1 VDSSQQWGALNA
13 VMKLSETYG
22 ERFIRKVDFLPKL
35 HAIFS
40 SPESFEDL
48 LNNGDTVWVMSELLP
63 HLSLTLVVFT
73 MLVEGGETDVLWMIS
88 NAREVEDYKVML
100 EYIISISEGRFK
112 PTNVV
117 LGPDCTA
124 VRDAFAQLLPNST
137 LLPSALHPDNQPT
150 PITPHSPITAA
161 ILACMGRA
169 V

>member
-1 VDSSQQWGALNA
+1 
-13 VMKLSETYG
+13 MKLSETYG

-48 LNNGDTVWVMSELLP
+48 LNNGDTVWISSELLS
-63 HLSLTLVVFT
+63 HLSLTLVVFS

-88 NAREVEDYKVML
+88 NARESEDYKSML

-117 LGPDCTA
+117 LGPDCAA
-124 VRDAFAQLLPNST
+124 VRDAFAQLLPTSV
-137 LLPSALHPDNQPT
+137 LLPSALADNQPAT
-150 PITPHSPITAA
+150 IVPHSPITAA
-161 ILACMGRA
+161 ILVCLGRPP